1 MGVSGPPVPQELRVV
16 HTHQDGSTA
25 VNTEHP
31 SDMDPTDGSHGDS
44 AVRALAELRA
54 VETDV
59 VAQQLRASL
68 RRAVLGLETPP
79 TRVGRFEI
87 VREAGR
93 GAMGVVY
100 EAHDP
105 SLDRRVAIKILR
117 RQGAADEAALV
128 REGRTLARLSHPNIV
143 SVYEVGVADGHASVF
158 VAMEFIAGGTLRRA
172 LGERTPARSGD
183 VHDIIASFLAIGEAL
198 AAAHRDGVVHG
209 DFKPDNVLV
218 DRDGRPKVVDFGL
231 ARVRVDD
238 TRSDAT
244 SRGDI
249 DPHGELLTG
258 PFGGTP
264 AYAAPEV
271 LRGRG
276 ADALADQYSFCVALA
291 EALWGTRP
299 QPGFD
304 GWFDPPPGSVVPP
317 WIHAIVVRG
326 LAGDPTARHPSMAAL
341 LVTLRRDPH
350 ARRRRWLGLGALA
363 TAFTIAGAAAAMW
376 RSTPSCPDPEALF
389 AATWNP
395 ARREALQAGL
405 LASAQSFAP
414 QVAERLIHE
423 VDQHRDAWGAGLLDA
438 CRTGRIE
445 RVHSAEILE
454 LRYACLERR
463 RRELDVTLSV
473 LESRGA
479 SAVIDALDTIGQL
492 EPPEICADVDAL
504 LAAPRTAPEDREAA
518 EEIRDSIRRVLAM
531 AAIGADP
538 GEVLELARATASSAA
553 RLDDRA
559 LRSAAD
565 HALAV
570 ALDRHGDLEAARTA
584 AEAALWSAY
593 AVDDAQGITLA
604 ASHLV
609 FATGYRAGDGK
620 LAQVYAELARATTA
634 KGGVGVELQ
643 ARLAESIAA
652 SASMNGDLTT
662 AVTESEAGIALLEQI
677 GDTDGQARALEGVG
691 QLLESL
697 GRFDQAREALERAV
711 ALRRAR
717 LGDTHPFVAHAEFL
731 LARLM
736 VSTGEAALGLSRGER
751 AYATWRA
758 AYDDAGLDGILM
770 LRTLGQI
777 AQEAGAHDRARTLL
791 RDALGQL
798 DRSPQDWALQIA
810 LTHAML
816 GELALETD
824 AFTEGTTE
832 LEAALEGFEPT
843 IGLDHE
849 YAVRTRL
856 HLALLAVRRAEVGL
870 EAGVTRAG
878 AAAEIETQLNA
889 ADLVLASLR
898 DDLGGD
904 RTRARTRVQQ
914 LRAALDARRSMI
926 DLPQDP
932 RQNE

>member
-1 MGVSGPPVPQELRVV
+1 
-16 HTHQDGSTA
+16 
-25 VNTEHP
+25 
-31 SDMDPTDGSHGDS
+31 MDPTDGSHGDS
-44 AVRALAELRA
+44 AVRALAELRG

-68 RRAVLGLETPP
+68 RRAALGLETPP

-117 RQGAADEAALV
+117 RQGAADEAALL

-183 VHDIIASFLAIGEAL
+183 VHDIVASFLAIGEAL

-244 SRGDI
+244 SRDDI

-299 QPGFD
+299 QPRFD

-317 WIHAIVVRG
+317 WIHAIVARG

-341 LVTLRRDPH
+341 LVALRRDPH
-350 ARRRRWLGLGALA
+350 ARRRRLLGLGALA

-389 AATWNP
+389 ATTWNP

-438 CRTGRIE
+438 CRAGRIE
-445 RVHSAEILE
+445 RIHSEEILE

-479 SAVIDALDTIGQL
+479 AAVIDALDTIGQL
-492 EPPEICADVDAL
+492 ESPEICGDVDAL
-504 LAAPRTAPEDREAA
+504 LAAPRTGPEDREAA
-518 EEIRDSIRRVLAM
+518 EEIRDDIRRVLAM

-538 GEVLELARATASSAA
+538 GEALELARATAASAA

-559 LRSAAD
+559 LHSAAN

-570 ALDRHGDLEAARTA
+570 ALDGHGDLSAARAA

-609 FATGYRAGDGK
+609 YALGYRAGDAAR
-620 LAQVYAELARATTA
+620 AQVYAALGRATTA
-634 KGGVGVELQ
+634 KGGVDTELQ
-643 ARLAESIAA
+643 ARLAEAIAA
-652 SASMNGDLTT
+652 SAATNGDVTT
-662 AVTESEAGIALLEQI
+662 AVTENEAAITLLEQI
-677 GDTDGQARALEGVG
+677 GDTEGQARVLEGVG
-691 QLLESL
+691 QLLDAM
-697 GRFDQAREALERAV
+697 GRTAQAREALERAV
-711 ALRRAR
+711 ELRRAR
-717 LGDTHPFVAHAEFL
+717 LGDTHPSVARAEFL
-731 LARLM
+731 LAWVM
-736 VSTGEAALGLSRGER
+736 VNAGEPALGLAQAER

-758 AYDDAGLDGILM
+758 AYGDAGLEGILM

-777 AQEAGAHDRARTLL
+777 AHEASAYDRARTLM
-791 RDALGQL
+791 RDALAQL
-798 DRSPQDWALQIA
+798 DRSPRDWALQIA
-810 LTHAML
+810 LTHGML
-816 GELALETD
+816 GELALDTD
-824 AFTEGTTE
+824 AFDEGATE
-832 LEAALEGFEPT
+832 LEAALAGFEPT

-849 YAVRTRL
+849 YAVQSRF
-856 HLALLAVRRAEVGL
+856 HLALLTVRRAEVAL
-870 EAGVTRAG
+870 ESGVADARAV
-878 AAAEIETQLNA
+878 AEIEAQLHA
-889 ADLVLASLR
+889 AELALASLP
-898 DDLGGD
+898 DDPSRD
-904 RTRARTRVQQ
+904 RTGALTRVQQ
-914 LRAALDARRSMI
+914 LRAALDARRTPGV
-926 DLPQDP
+926 LPTAKGSLEDD
-932 RQNE
+932 

>member
-1 MGVSGPPVPQELRVV
+1 M
-16 HTHQDGSTA
+16 
-25 VNTEHP
+25 
-31 SDMDPTDGSHGDS
+31 
-44 AVRALAELRA
+44 
-54 VETDV
+54 ETDV

-79 TRVGRFEI
+79 TQVGRFEI

-117 RQGAADEAALV
+117 RPRAADQAALL

-143 SVYEVGVADGHASVF
+143 SVYEIGVADGHGSVF
-158 VAMEFIAGGTLRRA
+158 VAMEFIAGGTLRRL
-172 LGERTPARSGD
+172 LGERTPARAKD
-183 VHDIIASFLAIGEAL
+183 AHDAILLFLPIGEAL

-218 DRDGRPKVVDFGL
+218 DREGRPKVVDFGL
-231 ARVRVDD
+231 ARLRVDD

-244 SRGDI
+244 SRD
-249 DPHGELLTG
+249 DVDAHGELLTG

-299 QPGFD
+299 QPRFD
-304 GWFDPPPGSVVPP
+304 GWFDPPPERVVPP

-326 LAGDPTARHPSMAAL
+326 LAGDPTARHPSMVAL
-341 LVTLRRDPH
+341 VGALRRDPH
-350 ARRRRWLGLGALA
+350 ARRRRWFRLGALA
-363 TAFTIAGAAAAMW
+363 TGFTIVGATAAGAVW

-389 AATWNP
+389 ATTWSP
-395 ARREALQAGL
+395 ARRDALRAGL
-405 LASAQSFAP
+405 LASEQGFAP

-423 VDQHRDAWGAGLLDA
+423 VDRHRDAWGAGLLEA
-438 CRTGRIE
+438 CRAGSVE
-445 RVHSAEILE
+445 RFHTEEVLE

-479 SAVIDALDTIGQL
+479 AAVIDALDTIGQL
-492 EPPEICADVDAL
+492 ERPEICADVDAL

-518 EEIRDSIRRVLAM
+518 EEIRDDIRRALAL
-531 AAIGADP
+531 ASSGADP
-538 GEVLELARATASSAA
+538 AEALELARATAALAA

-559 LRSAAD
+559 LRGAAE
-565 HALAV
+565 HALAI
-570 ALDRHGDLEAARTA
+570 ALDRHGDLEAARAA

-593 AVDDAQGITLA
+593 AVDDATGITRA
-604 ASHLV
+604 AAHLV
-609 FATGYRAGDGK
+609 FAIGYRAGDAK
-620 LAQVYAELARATTA
+620 LARVYAELGRATTA
-634 KGGVGVELQ
+634 KGGVDVELQ
-643 ARLAESIAA
+643 ARLAEAIAA
-652 SASMNGDLTT
+652 SASTNGDLTT
-662 AVTESEAGIALLEQI
+662 AATEYEAAVALLEQI
-677 GDTDGQARALEGVG
+677 GDTDGQARALEAGG
-691 QLLESL
+691 QIMGSL
-697 GRFDQAREALERAV
+697 GRTAQAREALERAV
-711 ALRRAR
+711 ELRRAR
-717 LGDTHPFVAHAEFL
+717 LGDTHPVVAYAEFL
-731 LARLM
+731 LAQAM
-736 VSTGEAALGLSRGER
+736 VSSGEPALGLARGER

-824 AFTEGTTE
+824 AFTEGKTE

-878 AAAEIETQLNA
+878 AAAEIEAQLHA
-889 ADLVLASLR
+889 ADLVLASLP

-914 LRAALDARRSMI
+914 LRAALDARRSVI
-926 DLPQDP
+926 DPSRDP
-932 RQNE
+932 RQTR